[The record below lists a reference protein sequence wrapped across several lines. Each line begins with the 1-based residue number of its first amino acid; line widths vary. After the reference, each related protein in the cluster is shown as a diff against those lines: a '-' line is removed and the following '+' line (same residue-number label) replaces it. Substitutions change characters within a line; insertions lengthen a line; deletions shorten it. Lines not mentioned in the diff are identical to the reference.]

1 MILFQEKNHY
11 EDIMKDKV
19 LPEIKQAEVKYEE
32 LETKRQVKISNSEIL
47 SVIRTKRDKNIK
59 MSNAISY
66 IYICIC
72 MQVTY
77 CSWIHFF

>member
-19 LPEIKQAEVKYEE
+19 LPEIKQAETIYKE
-32 LETKRQVKISNSEIL
+32 LEMKRQVSNYKIL
-47 SVIRTKRDKNIK
+47 LVINMKRDKNII
-59 MSNAISY
+59 MSNAISLY
-66 IYICIC
+66 IYVC
-72 MQVTY
+72 MQVNY